1 MIKKRMEVEKAEKR
15 KRIANVNKVNSGKK
29 LNKKKFNF

>member
-1 MIKKRMEVEKAEKR
+1 MEVEKAEKR

-29 LNKKKFNF
+29 LNKKKI